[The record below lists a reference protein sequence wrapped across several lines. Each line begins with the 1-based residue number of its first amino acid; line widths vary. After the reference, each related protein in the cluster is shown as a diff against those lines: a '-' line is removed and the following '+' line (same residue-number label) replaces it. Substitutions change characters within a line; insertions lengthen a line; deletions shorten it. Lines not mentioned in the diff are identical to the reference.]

1 MATQAARKA
10 ASAKAAPVEPK
21 QEEPPVETAEEVVDL
36 WADLEEELPQEYTRN
51 VVISTRDL
59 EAETSPAIKT
69 RVNASYEAYV
79 AEYNKVLAETQSKDK
94 ATVAASKA
102 ANRVQPC
109 GTEKRAEEYLKLIK
123 TYGKFKGYTI
133 RGAVDPRDKT
143 RVVWRAKPKESA
155 RVGNGNG

>member
-109 GTEKRAEEYLKLIK
+109 GTEKRA
-123 TYGKFKGYTI
+123 
-133 RGAVDPRDKT
+133 
-143 RVVWRAKPKESA
+143 
-155 RVGNGNG
+155 